1 MKLTIVASGDFFSDY
16 GGGQVYVRNL
26 VDELVRRRL
35 ACENTSNTD
44 DCNTIEVAVVSFVK
58 NTPPSIKDYKGI
70 NVYQVS
76 DETSFRDALQ
86 QIHPDIVHANG
97 EKLLTA
103 RLCKDLGI
111 PCLVTAHHGGL
122 VCPAG
127 TLLNTDDE
135 ICRIPADYT
144 HCLKCYL
151 RTTPTGLFWY
161 PLLKHYSQQHYI
173 RIGKRLE
180 HSPFVPFLTPIG
192 RTGQIVTQK
201 IAEWQEL
208 SQTATHF
215 IAPSNA
221 MAEALERN
229 GCPKDI
235 ITVIPHGIPDN
246 GSRFKVQGSINDKAD
261 LIPHTS
267 YLIPHT
273 STLNFYYVG
282 RINYV
287 KGIHILLKAF
297 SSIENPN
304 IKLHLIGGAGNKSEQ
319 RYMKQLQ
326 RQYRRDNRI
335 VWHGKIPYD
344 QMSDLIKEFDCLVHP
359 AIYLEVFGLNIAEAM
374 QAGKYVIA
382 TRCGGAEMQIHND
395 SEGLLVEPNDVKA
408 LTLAMEQFVSQPKS
422 STSNVINISQHIEEL
437 IKLYQNTMQLSCPV

>member
-1 MKLTIVASGDFFSDY
+1 MNLCIVSSGDFFSDY

-26 VDELVRRRL
+26 VDEMVRRHL
-35 ACENTSNTD
+35 ACDSGNRD
-44 DCNTIEVAVVSFVK
+44 TINVSVISFVA
-58 NTPPSIKDYKGI
+58 NTRPSIKDYKGI
-70 NVYQVS
+70 NVHQVC
-76 DETSFRDALQ
+76 DEQTFRDALQ
-86 QIHPDIVHANG
+86 QTHPDIVHANG

-103 RLCKDLGI
+103 RLCKELGI
-111 PCLVTAHHGGL
+111 PCVVTAHHGGL

-127 TLLNTDDE
+127 TLLNTDDK
-135 ICRIPADYT
+135 ICHIPADYT

-151 RTTPTGLFWY
+151 RNTPTGLFWY

-180 HSPFVPFLTPIG
+180 RLPFVPFLTPIG

-201 IAEWQEL
+201 LAEWQEL

-229 GCPKDI
+229 GCPKDK

-246 GSRFKVQGSINDKAD
+246 GLRFKVQGSISDK
-261 LIPHTS
+261 S

-273 STLNFYYVG
+273 STINFYYVG

-297 SSIENPN
+297 SSIDNLD
-304 IKLHLIGGAGNKSEQ
+304 IKLHLIGGAGNKAEQ
-319 RYMKQLQ
+319 RYMKRLQ
-326 RQYRRDNRI
+326 HQYRRDNRI
-335 VWHGKIPYD
+335 MWHGKIPYD
-344 QMSDLIKEFDCLVHP
+344 QMSDMIKEFDCLVHP
-359 AIYLEVFGLNIAEAM
+359 TICLEIFGLDIAEALV
-374 QAGKYVIA
+374 QNKFVIA
-382 TRCGGAEMQIHND
+382 TRCGGAEMQIHNEND
-395 SEGLLVEPNDVKA
+395 GLLVEPNSFNELKEAIIKYINEPTSTNSKVLSIKQHTDQLLELYKT
-408 LTLAMEQFVSQPKS
+408 TLKTLHIAPEQV
-422 STSNVINISQHIEEL
+422 
-437 IKLYQNTMQLSCPV
+437 

>member
-58 NTPPSIKDYKGI
+58 NTPPSIKGYKGI
-70 NVYQVS
+70 NVHQVC

-97 EKLLTA
+97 EKLTTA
-103 RLCKDLGI
+103 RICKKLGI
-111 PCLVTAHHGGL
+111 PCVVTAHHGGL
-122 VCPAG
+122 VCPSG
-127 TLLNTDDE
+127 TLLNTSDE
-135 ICRIPADYT
+135 ICRIPADYN

-180 HSPFVPFLTPIG
+180 RLPFVPFLTPIG

-201 IAEWQEL
+201 LAEWQEL
-208 SQTATHF
+208 ALTATHF

-229 GCPKDI
+229 SCPKDK

-246 GSRFKVQGSINDKAD
+246 GSRFKVQGSINDKAS
-261 LIPHTS
+261 LNSKP
-267 YLIPHT
+267 

-282 RINYV
+282 RINYI

-297 SSIENPN
+297 SSIDNPN
-304 IKLHLIGGAGNKSEQ
+304 IKLHLIGGAGNKAEQ
-319 RYMKQLQ
+319 RYMKRLQ
-326 RQYRRDNRI
+326 RKYHSDARI
-335 VWHGKIPYD
+335 IWHGKVPYD
-344 QMSDLIKEFDCLVHP
+344 QMPELIIDFDCLVHP
-359 AIYLEVFGLNIAEAM
+359 TICLEVFGLDIAEAL

-382 TRCGGAEMQIHND
+382 TRCGGAEMQIHSD
-395 SEGLLVEPNDVKA
+395 SEGLLVEPNNKET
-408 LTLAMEQFVSQPKS
+408 LTTAMQHYCSEKPQP
-422 STSNVINISQHIEEL
+422 SNRECKPIAIADHVESL
-437 IKLYQNTMQLSCPV
+437 MSLYTKCKQ